1 MKTRCECLELSFIKL
16 MAYAR
21 RYNITDIEEL
31 IAATRCCTGCGSC
44 RPYLEELLKTGKLR
58 CGDQLV
64 ELPKV
69 DVPLDIPPPGS
80 RKSSSPENRGRE
92 P

>member
-1 MKTRCECLELSFIKL
+1 MKTRCECLELPFVAL

-44 RPYLEELLKTGKLR
+44 RLYLEELLKTGKLR
-58 CGDQLV
+58 CGDQFI

-69 DVPLDIPPPGS
+69 DVPLDIPPPKLP
-80 RKSSSPENRGRE
+80 RDK
-92 P
+92 